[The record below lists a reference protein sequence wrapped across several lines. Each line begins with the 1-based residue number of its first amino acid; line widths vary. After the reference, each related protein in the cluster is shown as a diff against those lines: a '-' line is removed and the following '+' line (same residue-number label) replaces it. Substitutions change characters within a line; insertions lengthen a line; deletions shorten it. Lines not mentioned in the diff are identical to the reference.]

1 MMLTAPVLA
10 SILYPIG
17 VVMSQ
22 QKQFNI
28 AVIGATGVVGREFL
42 KIAEERRFPVK
53 SLKLLATERSAGKR
67 IPFGEGEITVE
78 VTTHDAI
85 KGADFVFISAT
96 GAISKEY
103 GEVSREVGAI
113 AIDDSSAWR
122 QEQDVPLVIPEVN
135 PDDVL
140 WHKNILAIPNCSTT
154 PLVMCAWPL
163 HKQNRITRIVADT
176 YQSVSGT
183 GSAAVAELE
192 EQSRAWAK
200 GETSPASV
208 YPQEIAFNV
217 LPHVDTFLDSGYT
230 KEEWKMTAE
239 TRKIM
244 HEPDLPLSATCVRVP
259 VFFAHSVSAHIEF
272 EKPIT
277 AADVRAILKDAPG
290 VVVQDDPATNSYP
303 TPLAAAH
310 KDAVF
315 VGRIREDSSK
325 ANSIAMWITTDN
337 IRKGAALN
345 AIQIAEEMVT
355 RGLV

>member
-1 MMLTAPVLA
+1 
-10 SILYPIG
+10 
-17 VVMSQ
+17 MS

-53 SLKLLATERSAGKR
+53 SLKLLATQRSAGKR
-67 IPFGEGEITVE
+67 IPFGEGEIAVE
-78 VTTHDAI
+78 VTTPDAI

-96 GAISKEY
+96 GDVSKEY
-103 GEVSREVGAI
+103 GQISREVGAI

-122 QEQDVPLVIPEVN
+122 QEPDVPLVIPEVN
-135 PDDVL
+135 PDDVA

-163 HKQNRITRIVADT
+163 HKENRITRIVADT

-192 EQSRAWAK
+192 DQSRAWAK
-200 GETSPASV
+200 GESSAPSV

-217 LPHVDTFLDSGYT
+217 LPHVDSFLDSGYT
-230 KEEWKMTAE
+230 KEEWKMMAE
-239 TRKIM
+239 TRKLM
-244 HEPDLPLSATCVRVP
+244 HEPELALSATCVRVP
-259 VFFAHSVSAHIEF
+259 VFFAHSVAAHIEF
-272 EKPIT
+272 EKPMS
-277 AADVRAILKDAPG
+277 AEDARAILKDAPG
-290 VVVQDDPATNSYP
+290 VVVQDERGPNGYP

-310 KDAVF
+310 KDDVY
-315 VGRIREDSSK
+315 VGRIRQDSS
-325 ANSIAMWITTDN
+325 NPNGIALWTTTDN

-345 AIQIAEEMVT
+345 AIQIAEEMVK